1 MCFDGS
7 QNIYTE
13 KNTIS
18 IENIKGQ
25 KIYNIKNNKIALNNA
40 IGNKSF
46 VTGKKEIYKY
56 TLSNGFEIK
65 CTKNHQFKLLN
76 GSYENIDDIY
86 NNNEVIPYFCP
97 EKNTFKDGLSSE
109 LDCKFYYLIGLLIG
123 DGYLSSSSPVLCL
136 GNKKNNAKKISNIFK
151 EIYPD
156 GKAVLFWSC
165 RSWYLRFMF
174 PLNNNKWGNRKSNAL
189 TQWFRDKS
197 LNVSG
202 KDKRF
207 PMNDIISDRKL
218 CLAFL
223 AGYLDSD
230 GCLSSD
236 ISFTSGNEDLLKD
249 TTYVLWKMGY
259 RSYKCHHWIHVCE
272 SKQLYEELSPFLF
285 KTSKNKRLSDGAR
298 VKLSCNVISKAIQ
311 DDIRLNNIS
320 QRQYCKIN
328 NLNRG
333 SIMRIIAK
341 KIPFCNYHTV
351 KNIMDSIKLNINSCA
366 CLWIKK
372 REYIGKK
379 NVYDISMPSN
389 TEHNFFIEPGI
400 VAHNCFQEDFM
411 RISQQLAGFSGG
423 QSDTLRKSVGKKDI
437 ALLNSMK
444 QLFIDGCVGN
454 NIAADIA
461 RKIFEQIEYFG
472 GYGFNRSHSC
482 AYAFTAYQTA
492 WLKVYYPLEFMCSL
506 LTSEINNSDKNEKLE
521 MYIAAA
527 EKMEITCAEPDINKS
542 GLEFKVVQH
551 TFKNDEK
558 RNGLIKPLTML
569 NGVGAKAVVNIVA
582 NQPYKNMEDFVRK
595 TDGRVVNTKVFST
608 LVNAGCMDN
617 SWNVPREKLLSDYAD
632 IKLKLEKE
640 KKLKQREQKKLEKEK
655 QEYGEGSI
663 FDNDGVKNI
672 NI

>member
-1 MCFDGS
+1 
-7 QNIYTE
+7 
-13 KNTIS
+13 
-18 IENIKGQ
+18 
-25 KIYNIKNNKIALNNA
+25 
-40 IGNKSF
+40 
-46 VTGKKEIYKY
+46 
-56 TLSNGFEIK
+56 
-65 CTKNHQFKLLN
+65 
-76 GSYENIDDIY
+76 
-86 NNNEVIPYFCP
+86 
-97 EKNTFKDGLSSE
+97 
-109 LDCKFYYLIGLLIG
+109 
-123 DGYLSSSSPVLCL
+123 
-136 GNKKNNAKKISNIFK
+136 
-151 EIYPD
+151 
-156 GKAVLFWSC
+156 
-165 RSWYLRFMF
+165 
-174 PLNNNKWGNRKSNAL
+174 
-189 TQWFRDKS
+189 
-197 LNVSG
+197 
-202 KDKRF
+202 
-207 PMNDIISDRKL
+207 
-218 CLAFL
+218 
-223 AGYLDSD
+223 
-230 GCLSSD
+230 
-236 ISFTSGNEDLLKD
+236 
-249 TTYVLWKMGY
+249 
-259 RSYKCHHWIHVCE
+259 
-272 SKQLYEELSPFLF
+272 
-285 KTSKNKRLSDGAR
+285 
-298 VKLSCNVISKAIQ
+298 
-311 DDIRLNNIS
+311 
-320 QRQYCKIN
+320 
-328 NLNRG
+328 
-333 SIMRIIAK
+333 MRIIAK